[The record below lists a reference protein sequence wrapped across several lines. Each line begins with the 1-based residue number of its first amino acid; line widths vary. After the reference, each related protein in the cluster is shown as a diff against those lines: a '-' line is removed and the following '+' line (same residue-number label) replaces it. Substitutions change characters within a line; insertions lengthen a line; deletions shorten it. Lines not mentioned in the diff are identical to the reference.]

1 MARPLQVCRLLFK
14 FSAPSLA
21 SPVYLDAVRF
31 SSRDS
36 SIKVWVGQNHV
47 SGDRTGP
54 KTSRFSDD
62 VEPELEGL
70 EDKLQAVLDKEK
82 KRQRSV
88 KFDKIRRKMAPPG
101 APERKLTWDAIEQ
114 IRYLKQEEPE
124 EWTIERLAEGFS
136 VPQDV
141 ILRVLKSKFT
151 PSPNRKV
158 KQDAK
163 LMVRLG
169 QQALPS
175 HSRRQENKLMLPES
189 QTPATL
195 VPRQTKGA
203 LISETAPAQ
212 VLQCKGSASLVPVQ
226 PAQLPAGTYK
236 EAGVKGSTVDGDG
249 FSTKETEEDEEWEES
264 WDGEVL
270 TEEDL
275 EEILD
280 MDKPAP
286 VVQVGNDFFDAE
298 GNFLYRT

>member
-1 MARPLQVCRLLFK
+1 M
-14 FSAPSLA
+14 
-21 SPVYLDAVRF
+21 
-31 SSRDS
+31 
-36 SIKVWVGQNHV
+36 
-47 SGDRTGP
+47 
-54 KTSRFSDD
+54 
-62 VEPELEGL
+62 
-70 EDKLQAVLDKEK
+70 
-82 KRQRSV
+82 
-88 KFDKIRRKMAPPG
+88 
-101 APERKLTWDAIEQ
+101 
-114 IRYLKQEEPE
+114 KQEQPE

-163 LMVRLG
+163 VMVRLS
-169 QQALPS
+169 QQVLPS
-175 HSRRQENKLMLPES
+175 DSRRQENKLKLPQS

-195 VPRQTKGA
+195 IPRQTEGA

-212 VLQCKGSASLVPVQ
+212 LLQSKGSASLVPVQ
-226 PAQLPAGTYK
+226 PAKLPAGTYK
-236 EAGVKGSTVDGDG
+236 EARVKGSTVDGDG

-264 WDGEVL
+264 WDGQVL

-275 EEILD
+275 EEMLD